1 MGDEAML
8 ATRNNVEWC
17 DTVCRTHAIPRRL
30 DPDFWVQPR
39 KGPPYYSNCITLSRS
54 GETRQHAAI
63 ESLKA
68 DLPDGFSIKD
78 SFASLDLS
86 AAGFRTLFDAEWFWR
101 EPADDA
107 RAAEQPDWIRI
118 ESGSDLLRWEA
129 AWSAAGSPSQSRV
142 FLPALLE
149 ALGVAFFGVE
159 RGGDFVA
166 GCIANFSRDN
176 VVGFSNF
183 FASAPDRDRL
193 RAGAVAKVAGFAPG
207 LPIVGYDRGEDLTAM
222 LTLGFRPV
230 GALRVWLWP

>member
-1 MGDEAML
+1 MRDEAML
-8 ATRNNVEWC
+8 ATPNNVEWC
-17 DTVCRTHAIPRRL
+17 DAVCRTHAIPGRL

-54 GETRQHAAI
+54 GETRQLAAI
-63 ESLKA
+63 ESL
-68 DLPDGFSIKD
+68 KD

-107 RAAEQPDWIRI
+107 GAAEQPDWIRI

-129 AWSAAGSPSQSRV
+129 RWSAAGSPSQSRV
-142 FLPALLE
+142 FLPALLD
-149 ALGVAFFGVE
+149 AVGVAFFGVE

-183 FASAPDRDRL
+183 FASAPDGDRL

-207 LPIVGYDRGEDLTAM
+207 LPVVGYDRGEDLTAM